1 MVGVKYG
8 KEYNLK
14 YEVIRISSGKDST
27 SGLLFEIAND
37 KRTFLAYT
45 LEDEQRDV
53 KVWGE
58 TRIPAGT
65 YKLKL
70 RTEGGFHSRYVNKY
84 GAMHK
89 GMIHVQDV
97 PGFEYILWHT
107 GNTDEHTAG
116 CLILGNTQTNNR
128 IAKDGFI
135 GSSVDAYK
143 FVYPRVAAAIESGQD
158 VEVTYIDY
166 DGDVKEISNKST
178 DDVILATTV
187 MEKLE
192 EISGEVQTLSAKLD
206 GRRIT

>member
-1 MVGVKYG
+1 M
-8 KEYNLK
+8 K
-14 YEVIRISSGKDST
+14 YEVLRISSGKDAT
-27 SGLLFEIAND
+27 SGLLFEVNQN

-70 RTEGGFHSRYVNKY
+70 REEGGFHNRYLNKY
-84 GAMHK
+84 GNTFHK

-128 IAKDGFI
+128 IAKDGFV
-135 GSSVDAYK
+135 GNSVDAYK
-143 FVYPRVAAAIESGQD
+143 FVYSRVAAAIEAGIS
-158 VEVTYIDY
+158 VEVEYIDY
-166 DGDVKEISNKST
+166 DGDIQEIVDESSNN
-178 DDVILATTV
+178 V
-187 MEKLE
+187 MDKLS
-192 EISGEVQTLSAKLD
+192 EISGEIQVLSAKLD
-206 GRRIT
+206 NRKIDWHGY